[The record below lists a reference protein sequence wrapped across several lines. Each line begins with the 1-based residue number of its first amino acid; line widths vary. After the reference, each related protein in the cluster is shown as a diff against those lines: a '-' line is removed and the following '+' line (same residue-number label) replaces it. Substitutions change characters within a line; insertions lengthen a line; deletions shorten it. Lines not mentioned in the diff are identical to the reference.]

1 LPASHRHPATGWIH
15 RWPKPRPFPR
25 LPPDGIY
32 LSGGAPDLRLVP
44 VDLLARAYRRVTKRS
59 GRRLFGYS
67 DDSLGHPRLRA
78 AIARWVSDRRGIAA
92 GAEAVIIT
100 RGSQMALDLAARS
113 LIRPGDVVAVEAL
126 GYPNAVNVF
135 RRAGANVV
143 PIAVDEHGMDVGAL
157 VALSRRTSVRLVYL
171 TPHHQFPTTVT
182 LSPTRRLALLDHAR
196 RARVAILEDDYDQE
210 YHYDGRPVLP
220 LASDDPAGS
229 VIYVGTLAKIL
240 APGLRLAFVVAPP
253 PLIAR
258 MAAERAL
265 VDRQGDAA
273 LECAIAEL
281 IEDGEIERHAW
292 RTRRIYHARRDAL
305 CAAAARLL
313 GDAVTFRP
321 PPGGMALWL
330 TVAPDIDVDVWQ
342 QRCLDRGVYFTI
354 GRQFTVDGSDVPA
367 VRLGFAL
374 HDERESAA
382 ALRRI
387 AAGLPARR
395 RSTRRSP
402 R

>member
-1 LPASHRHPATGWIH
+1 
-15 RWPKPRPFPR
+15 
-25 LPPDGIY
+25 
-32 LSGGAPDLRLVP
+32 
-44 VDLLARAYRRVTKRS
+44 
-59 GRRLFGYS
+59 
-67 DDSLGHPRLRA
+67 
-78 AIARWVSDRRGIAA
+78 
-92 GAEAVIIT
+92 
-100 RGSQMALDLAARS
+100 MALDLVARS

-135 RRAGANVV
+135 RRAGASVV
-143 PIAVDEHGMDVGAL
+143 PIAVDEQGIDVDAL
-157 VALSRRTSVRLVYL
+157 AALSRRTSVRLVYL

-182 LSPTRRLALLDHAR
+182 LSPTRRLALLDLAR
-196 RARVAILEDDYDQE
+196 RARIAILEDDYDQE

-240 APGLRLAFVVAPP
+240 APGLRIAFVVAPP
-253 PLIAR
+253 PVITR

-265 VDRQGDAA
+265 VDHQGDAA

-292 RTRRIYHARRDAL
+292 RTRRIYHARRDAF

-313 GDAVTFRP
+313 GDAATFRP
-321 PPGGMALWL
+321 PPGGMAVWL
-330 TVAPDIDVDVWQ
+330 KVAPDIDVDAWQ
-342 QRCLDRGVYFTI
+342 RRCLDRGAYFVI
-354 GRQFTVDGSDVPA
+354 GRQYTVDGSDVPA
-367 VRLGFAL
+367 VRLGFAQL
-374 HDERESAA
+374 DERESAA